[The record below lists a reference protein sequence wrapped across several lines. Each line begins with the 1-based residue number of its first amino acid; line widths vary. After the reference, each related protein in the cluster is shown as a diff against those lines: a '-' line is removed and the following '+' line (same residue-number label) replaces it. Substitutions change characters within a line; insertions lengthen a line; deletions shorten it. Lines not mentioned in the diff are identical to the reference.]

1 VSFIYQC
8 FPRFPLPP
16 ENWKVNWK
24 PLSTYFPPTF
34 HLLSTMANQKLS
46 MRQFASHLG
55 TTHTTVKS
63 IMETLGITGESQGS
77 GKATLLSWEEQ
88 EAIANEFFKKDSKP
102 SEPIVEVIPVEIDV
116 YSPTEASYSLSEG
129 AVGRLIGSHH
139 LSNSLDSLKRNFAA
153 TRHAMLAKLAE
164 EGAAQGY
171 EMYQIYQNSMVS
183 TFERLSA
190 QGAEQMGLTQVDPT
204 DTSDNPDL

>member
-1 VSFIYQC
+1 
-8 FPRFPLPP
+8 
-16 ENWKVNWK
+16 
-24 PLSTYFPPTF
+24 
-34 HLLSTMANQKLS
+34 MANQKLS

-63 IMETLGITGESQGS
+63 IMETLGIAGESQGS

-139 LSNSLDSLKRNFAA
+139 LTNSLESLKRNFAA